1 MKMKFI
7 KTNSAMY
14 AQRRIHL
21 ITKRNLKKIKIWPV
35 ITFLADTDVPAIKKR
50 KRRTKKIK
58 Q

>member
-50 KRRTKKIK
+50 KRRTKK
-58 Q
+58 